1 MMPAPRR
8 EPEWVGLFLAALGS
22 CGNVTRSAALAG
34 VDVTGPYN
42 RRARYP
48 GFREAW
54 ELVMAERE
62 ARAAGSLDTIG
73 MIGALRDGPSTG
85 SAAQGR
91 AAPGSAC
98 SVSPQDERLALSST
112 GVRLGRGAVS
122 RWSKGAEARFLEE
135 LTASA
140 NVARAAAAAGFSAAA
155 VYKRKVRDPHFAAG
169 WDAAIAVGRSRLE
182 AHLLDAADRAFDPE
196 ALPIAEGSPKVTV
209 SEAISILKHK
219 PAGNGNDS
227 NGGFMTW
234 KEEAD
239 SKTPDEMKE
248 VRERILE
255 KLERFRVQE
264 TEDKLEKGWTRHGD
278 DWIPPG
284 WGPGAGE
291 AGAAET

>member
-1 MMPAPRR
+1 MPAPRR

-62 ARAAGSLDTIG
+62 ARAAGSLNTLGTEG
-73 MIGALRDGPSTG
+73 MTAGEELVGH
-85 SAAQGR
+85 
-91 AAPGSAC
+91 
-98 SVSPQDERLALSST
+98 SST
-112 GVRLGRGAVS
+112 GVRLGRGAAS

-219 PAGNGNDS
+219 PAASGNDS

-234 KEEAD
+234 QEEAD

-264 TEDKLEKGWTRHGD
+264 TEDKLEKGWTRHGE